1 MNKHKRDSNDMK
13 DVYAQR
19 MRGRGYRQEWQ
30 KEPYIFTRRTGEEC
44 YVVLLLE
51 RPAQPEVLDRKRQL
65 LERYYREQGYIRVY
79 QLCILIQPDGMFSE
93 ECLRLVN
100 TAPNIW
106 LYAEDQKR
114 MFCYENQPLEFD
126 GLSGVLDRISAAEL
140 RRPALFTGRSA
151 PWVTLG
157 LILVNAGCFFIPIL
171 QGQYDAWIRLGMDS
185 RELVFGEGQIYRLFT
200 SMFLHGSWDHLL
212 NNMLVLAVLGMYLEP
227 VLGHLRY
234 TIIYLLSGIGAAVF
248 SAVLSVGSQGSIGA
262 SGAIFGLTGAL
273 LAEVI
278 FWRGRIPQLTP
289 RRVAFMCIASL
300 YGGFVTVNVDNAAH
314 IGGLVVGFL
323 LLIITNIVHE
333 KYT

>member
-1 MNKHKRDSNDMK
+1 MK
-13 DVYAQR
+13 DVYAQI

-44 YVVLLLE
+44 YVVMLLE
-51 RPAQPEVLDRKRQL
+51 RPAQPELLNRKRQQ
-65 LERYYREQGYIRVY
+65 LEQYYGIQGYIRIY
-79 QLCILIQPDGMFSE
+79 QLCILIQLNGMFSE
-93 ECLRLVN
+93 GCLQLVN
-100 TAPNIW
+100 TSTNVW

-126 GLSGVLDRISAAEL
+126 GLSGAFDHISSSDG
-140 RRPALFTGRSA
+140 RRQALFTCESA

-157 LILVNAGCFFIPIL
+157 LILINAGCFFIPIL
-171 QGQYDAWIRLGMDS
+171 LGQYDVWIRAGMDS
-185 RELVFGEGQIYRLFT
+185 RELVFGQGQIYRLFT
-200 SMFLHGSWDHLL
+200 SMFLHGGWDHLL

-234 TIIYLLSGIGAAVF
+234 TGIYLLSGIGAAVF
-248 SAVLSVGSQGSIGA
+248 SAALSVGGQGSIGA

-273 LAEVI
+273 LAEVL
-278 FWRGRIPQLTP
+278 FWRRKIPQLTP
-289 RRVAFMCIASL
+289 RRVLFMCIASL

-314 IGGLVVGFL
+314 IGGLLVGFL
-323 LLIITNIVHE
+323 LLIITNIIHE